1 MTTPVDWRVVD
12 GFSAENRPQLATQ
25 RKKVRDEGSAI
36 VLILGLIVICLLA
49 LAVVVDVS
57 TVYLARRSLQA
68 QADAAAL
75 AGAQA
80 IDLDHY
86 YAHGASDRIR
96 LNPSAVRGAV
106 ERQVRRDAG
115 DARLTA
121 VSVRGDIVYV
131 GMTDRVRPPFS
142 GWLTA
147 QGAYDLQVE
156 AGATL
161 RYRP

>member
-1 MTTPVDWRVVD
+1 MTPTADWRVVD
-12 GFSAENRPQLATQ
+12 GLSGENRPQPASQ
-25 RKKVRDEGSAI
+25 RRGGGEEGSAI
-36 VLILGLIVICLLA
+36 VLILGLIVVCFLA
-49 LAVVVDVS
+49 LGVVVDVS

-86 YAHGASDRIR
+86 YAYGASEEIR
-96 LNPSAVRGAV
+96 LEPMAVRSAV

-115 DARLTA
+115 DARLT
-121 VSVRGDIVYV
+121 SVALRGDAVYV

-142 GWLTA
+142 GWLTPR
-147 QGAYDLQVE
+147 GAYDLQVE

>member
-1 MTTPVDWRVVD
+1 VSTRVDGRLVD
-12 GFSAENRPQLATQ
+12 GFSGENRRQLATQ
-25 RKKVRDEGSAI
+25 RKRSGDEGSAI
-36 VLILGLIVICLLA
+36 VLILGLIVVCLLA

-86 YAHGASDRIR
+86 YANGASDQLR
-96 LNPSAVRGAV
+96 LDPPAVRTAV
-106 ERQVRRDAG
+106 ERHVRRDAG

-121 VSVRGDIVYV
+121 VSVRGDVVYV

>member
-1 MTTPVDWRVVD
+1 MTPV
-12 GFSAENRPQLATQ
+12 Q
-25 RKKVRDEGSAI
+25 RKASGDEGSAI

-86 YAHGASDRIR
+86 YSHGASDQIH
-96 LNPSAVRGAV
+96 LDPPAVRRAV

-115 DARLTA
+115 DARLTR
-121 VSVRGDIVYV
+121 VSVRSHVVYV

-142 GWLTA
+142 GWLTT